1 MTNDYICNMKRI
13 LLFLVFAAGLC
24 GCSDPDVPVGT
35 ETGVIV
41 DNFGD
46 NVITAFHF
54 DRSGY
59 IWMVPSSGRY
69 LFKTDGSII
78 IRYDNDPQQPGS
90 LSANKVNAVTVDS
103 QKRVWVATQKGVD
116 RYDQQRHC
124 FDHIPVDENN
134 KYVIDIACSSQDRIC
149 IVTRRDLLELDP
161 AGERFLRKIQL
172 PQMTL
177 SEPQVFFD
185 SNDQLWLR
193 LDNALVCYDEHFNVL
208 FRQEYQRIA
217 SRVVYD
223 GTKFIWVTAGDD
235 LMAINTHSL
244 KETGA
249 GAAFPDL
256 AGKRALSVL
265 RVNAGTV
272 VVNTAEGPFLVEVLR
287 DTATDLAHAE
297 GNSKTILEYAQAG
310 CPALMTGPNGNLWA
324 SDLQG
329 GYQHHV
335 FSVGRV
341 PSQKDYVDYLVTEA
355 VQTCTRNDQF
365 SWLLPAGKIAAY
377 DRSRDAFT
385 SRQDLRDLTE
395 MNVASLSASED
406 GHVLLCSHFRAARPL
421 ELYKAGPDGELVFE
435 RSYKLPYAGIG
446 TLCADGRIYAVGA
459 GTVVMGVAADGSV
472 REIANLF
479 NDYVSYA
486 TLMKPLSD
494 GTILICFTDHPPVIF
509 DPAEERAVELEAE
522 GLNQVYYSSYTEDR
536 LGRVWIG
543 STDKGLFMYDRA
555 NGTFSRVDNYPE
567 TTVTSIEAD
576 TEGNVFVMGE
586 YSAVYRYGVASED
599 SGRTVWA
606 DYSDFPQERRLFT
619 LPDGTVALVGQGTY
633 EWFNEERVNSPQVPD
648 IASHIYL
655 TSKKRIIASFRTD
668 NYPLRHV
675 MLRLDRK
682 VEDLTMY
689 LGVIDRSRPFSRHSY
704 FYDINHFR
712 SGPRE
717 SFDNPQIPLYGVSRP
732 LNTVRFWITDDNM
745 GAETDPFTVRVRMN
759 LLTGEIISLAV
770 FLVLCV
776 VAAVFGLLSRKKKV
790 EAESERIKREMTE
803 KLNMENID
811 FFANISHEFRTPLT
825 LIHGAAS
832 SLEAEDKRALG
843 IIRRNT
849 DRMMKLVSQMLD
861 FNKLDHGILKLHVKE
876 EPVMEIVRAVK
887 SDFELGASMKGLQLN
902 LTGDTPDVNG
912 YVDRDKL
919 EKMLYNLCSN
929 AVKYTPPGGQIDITC
944 SVDAGDVLHVS
955 IADTGIGIPEDA
967 LEAVFERF
975 YRTKGTGKAG
985 GTGIGL
991 YYTRA
996 LVNLHHGQIRANVRK
1011 EDDKVIGS
1019 VFSFSI
1025 PLRKEA
1031 YGPAERGEN
1040 TDTVTNLD
1048 RDGYLREFTEDTTEP
1063 GTDNSKPTVV
1073 LIDDDYEIVYY
1084 LKNLLS
1090 GTYNVHFRFDAMSG
1104 YKMIEEVQPD
1114 VIVCDMMMVEM
1125 DGLQLCRMVKENLS
1139 MSHIPFIMLTAKS
1152 TVRDQIDSLGAGADA
1167 YVVKPFEP
1175 EYLRALIKSM
1185 IDNRSRVRKMLSS
1198 SLSVTDAPKEVLSV
1212 QDKAF
1217 MEKLYAIMKESLR
1230 NGELD
1235 IDSVAEK
1242 LGVSRSKFYYKVKAL
1257 TGQTPNDFF
1266 TTYKLNY
1273 AAQLLKK
1280 GKYKISA
1287 IADMLGFSSPSH
1299 FASLFRKHFGTL
1311 PSQYAPE

>member
-1 MTNDYICNMKRI
+1 MKKI
-13 LLFLVFAAGLC
+13 LLFLAVAAALC
-24 GCSDPDVPVGT
+24 GCSDPDVSVGT

-54 DRSGY
+54 DRGGY
-59 IWMVPSSGRY
+59 IWMVPASGRY
-69 LFKTDGSII
+69 LFKTDGSVI
-78 IRYDNDPQQPGS
+78 IRYDYDPQQPGS
-90 LSANKVNAVTVDS
+90 LAANKVNAVTVDS

-124 FDHIPVDENN
+124 FDHVPVDENN

-161 AGERFLRKIQL
+161 AGDRFLRKIQL
-172 PQMTL
+172 PTMTL

-185 SNDQLWLR
+185 SNDHLWLR
-193 LDNALVCYDEHFNVL
+193 LDNALLCYDEHFNVL
-208 FRQEYQRIA
+208 FRNEYPQIS
-217 SRVVYD
+217 SRAVYD
-223 GTKFIWVTAGDD
+223 GTKFIWVTDGKG
-235 LMAINTHSL
+235 LSAINTHSF
-244 KETGA
+244 KESEA
-249 GAAFPDL
+249 GALFPDL
-256 AGKRALSVL
+256 AGKRALSIL

-272 VVNTAEGPFLVEVLR
+272 VVKTPEGPFLVDVLR

-297 GNSKTILEYAQAG
+297 GASKTLLEYAQSG
-310 CPALMTGPNGNLWA
+310 CPALITGPNGNIWA

-335 FSVGRV
+335 LSVGRV
-341 PSQKDYVDYLVTEA
+341 PSQPDYVDYLVTEA
-355 VQTCTRNDQF
+355 VQNYTRNDRF

-377 DRSRDAFT
+377 DRTLGQFT
-385 SRQDLRDLTE
+385 SVQDLKDLTD
-395 MNVASLSASED
+395 MNVASVSASDD
-406 GHVLLCSHFRAARPL
+406 GHVLLSSHFRLARPL
-421 ELYKAGPDGELVFE
+421 ELYKAGLDGGLVFE
-435 RSYKLPYAGIG
+435 RSFKLPYAGIG
-446 TLCADGRIYAVGA
+446 TLCADGRIFAVGA
-459 GTVVMGVAADGSV
+459 GTVVMGVAADGTV
-472 REIANLF
+472 REITNLF

-494 GTILICFTDHPPVIF
+494 GTVLICFTDHPPVIF
-509 DPAEERAVELEAE
+509 DPAEERAMVLEAE
-522 GLNQVYYSSYTEDR
+522 GLDQVYYSSYAEDS

-543 STDKGLFMYDRA
+543 STDKGLFMYDKA
-555 NGTFSRVDNYPE
+555 NGSFAKVTDYPE
-567 TTVTSIEAD
+567 MIVSSIAAD
-576 TEGNVFVMGE
+576 AEGNVFVVGD
-586 YSAVYRYGVASED
+586 YSAVYRYGVATED

-619 LPDGTVALVGQGTY
+619 LLDGTVALVGQDSY
-633 EWFNEERVNSPQVPD
+633 EWFNAERVNSPQVPD
-648 IASHIYL
+648 LVSHVYL

-668 NYPLRHV
+668 DYPSQHV
-675 MLRLDRK
+675 TLHLDRK
-682 VEDLTMY
+682 VEDLNMY
-689 LGVIDRSRPFSRHSY
+689 LGVMDRSRPFSRHSY

-732 LNTVRFWITDDNM
+732 ANTVRFWITDDNL
-745 GAETDPFTVRVRMN
+745 GAATEPFTIRVRMN
-759 LLTGEIISLAV
+759 LLTGEIIGLAV
-770 FLVLCV
+770 LLLLGV
-776 VAAVFGLLSRKKKV
+776 VAAIFGLMSRKKKV

-832 SLEAEDKRALG
+832 SLETEDKRALG

-849 DRMMKLVSQMLD
+849 ERMMKLVSQMLD

-876 EPVMEIVRAVK
+876 EPVMDIVRAVK
-887 SDFELGASMKGLQLN
+887 SDFEIGASMKGLQLN
-902 LTGDTPDVNG
+902 LTGDTPDVKG

-919 EKMLYNLCSN
+919 EKILYNLCSN
-929 AVKYTPPGGQIDITC
+929 AVKYTPPGGQVDIAC

-1011 EDDKVIGS
+1011 EADKVFGS

-1025 PLRKEA
+1025 PLRKDVYA
-1031 YGPAERGEN
+1031 PAERGED

-1048 RDGYLREFTEDTTEP
+1048 RDGYLREYTEDTTES
-1063 GTDNSKPTVV
+1063 GTDNNKPTVV
-1073 LIDDDYEIVYY
+1073 LIDDDYEIIYY

-1090 GTYNVHFRFDAMSG
+1090 GSYNVHFRFDAMSG
-1104 YKMIEEVQPD
+1104 YKMIEEVQPE

-1125 DGLQLCRMVKENLS
+1125 DGLQLCRMVKENLA

-1175 EYLRALIKSM
+1175 EYLLALIKSM

-1198 SLSVTDAPKEVLSV
+1198 SLSVTDAPKEVLSA

-1299 FASLFRKHFGTL
+1299 FASLFRKHFGML
-1311 PSQYAPE
+1311 PSQYAPD